1 MHRKATVTS
10 YFDASTTVPM
20 IRLRGR
26 WLTHAG
32 FREGDALRIEV
43 KEGRLVL
50 TRPGDPV
57 HANALL
63 PEKH

>member
-10 YFDASTTVPM
+10 YFDARVTVPM

-26 WLTHAG
+26 WLTRAG

-43 KEGRLVL
+43 QDGRLVL
-50 TRPGDPV
+50 TRPGDPLPPRT
-57 HANALL
+57 LL
-63 PEKH
+63 PEEY

>member
-10 YFDASTTVPM
+10 YFDARVTVPM

-26 WLTHAG
+26 WLKRAG

-43 KEGRLVL
+43 QDGRLVL
-50 TRPGDPV
+50 TRPEGPV
-57 HANALL
+57 PARIPLGEEH
-63 PEKH
+63 